1 MHPKALLKLLNP
13 NEKPA
18 PRHTR
23 SESRPFV
30 PNVGYW
36 TALDSKMADGVSAF
50 PKSSFVQ
57 CDPKSLW
64 KYAILEDRLSDSVE
78 LRPITSHIN

>member
-1 MHPKALLKLLNP
+1 VRDTERQADR
-13 NEKPA
+13 A
-18 PRHTR
+18 R
-23 SESRPFV
+23 SAAARLFQTE
-30 PNVGYW
+30 
-36 TALDSKMADGVSAF
+36 LADGVSAF

-57 CDPKSLW
+57 CDPKSIW

>member
-1 MHPKALLKLLNP
+1 MYLAEGSGQSSSPQPCAQIAQEAVAQIN
-13 NEKPA
+13 
-18 PRHTR
+18 
-23 SESRPFV
+23 
-30 PNVGYW
+30 
-36 TALDSKMADGVSAF
+36 MADGVSAF